1 MGGNSNSPQD
11 ANIDYAIRITFG
23 IAHGVLLTL
32 FSFGAALVYPALSHF
47 SFGLFGF
54 IIAPIM
60 SLCLA
65 IACNL
70 CVNYVSQSKLTVEHS
85 LTSVWIPPS
94 GVFVVAAILM
104 PLEMMPSLFR
114 TTALSTLAITF
125 VCVNCIT
132 TTLLQIYAAR
142 GIQRQVRMPIDH
154 SSSGSSGPT

>member
-1 MGGNSNSPQD
+1 MGGNRNDPQD

-32 FSFGAALVYPALSHF
+32 FSFGAALIYPALSHF

-70 CVNYVSQSKLTVEHS
+70 CVNYVSQSGLTVEHS
-85 LTSVWIPPS
+85 LTSVWIPPL

-125 VCVNCIT
+125 VCVNCIIT
-132 TTLLQIYAAR
+132 TILQIYSAK
-142 GIQRQVRMPIDH
+142 GIQKQLPADH

>member
-1 MGGNSNSPQD
+1 MEGNRNAPQD

-32 FSFGAALVYPALSHF
+32 FSFGAALLYPALSHF

-54 IIAPIM
+54 IVAPLI

-65 IACNL
+65 VACNL
-70 CVNYVSQSKLTVEHS
+70 CVNYVSQSRLTVEHS
-85 LTSVWIPPS
+85 LASVWMPPL

-114 TTALSTLAITF
+114 TTALSSLAITF
-125 VCVNCIT
+125 VCVNCLLT
-132 TTLLQIYAAR
+132 TILQVYAAR
-142 GIQRQVRMPIDH
+142 GIQA
-154 SSSGSSGPT
+154 SSGSSGPT

>member
-1 MGGNSNSPQD
+1 MEGNRNAPQD

-32 FSFGAALVYPALSHF
+32 FSFGAALLHPALSHF

-54 IIAPIM
+54 IVAPLI

-65 IACNL
+65 VACNL
-70 CVNYVSQSKLTVEHS
+70 CVNYVSQSRLTVEHS
-85 LTSVWIPPS
+85 LASVWMPPL

-114 TTALSTLAITF
+114 TTALSSLAITF
-125 VCVNCIT
+125 VCVNCILT
-132 TTLLQIYAAR
+132 TILQVYAAR
-142 GIQRQVRMPIDH
+142 GIQA
-154 SSSGSSGPT
+154 SSGSSGPT

>member
-1 MGGNSNSPQD
+1 MGGNSNGPQD

-32 FSFGAALVYPALSHF
+32 FSFGAALLYPALSHF

-54 IIAPIM
+54 IIAPFI

-70 CVNYVSQSKLTVEHS
+70 CVNYVSQSRLTVEHS
-85 LTSVWIPPS
+85 LASAWIPPL
-94 GVFVVAAILM
+94 GVFVVAAVLM

-125 VCVNCIT
+125 VCAICILT
-132 TTLLQIYAAR
+132 TILQIYAAK
-142 GIQRQVRMPIDH
+142 GIQKRVAQT
-154 SSSGSSGPT
+154 SSGSSGPT

>member
-1 MGGNSNSPQD
+1 MEGNRNPLQD
-11 ANIDYAIRITFG
+11 ANIHYAIRITFG

-32 FSFGAALVYPALSHF
+32 FSFGAALLYPALSHF

-65 IACNL
+65 IVCNT
-70 CVNYVSQSKLTVEHS
+70 CVNNVSQSKMTLEHS
-85 LTSVWIPPS
+85 LYSAWMPPV
-94 GVFVVAAILM
+94 GVFVLAAILL

-125 VCVNCIT
+125 VCGNCIL

-142 GIQRQVRMPIDH
+142 QIQ